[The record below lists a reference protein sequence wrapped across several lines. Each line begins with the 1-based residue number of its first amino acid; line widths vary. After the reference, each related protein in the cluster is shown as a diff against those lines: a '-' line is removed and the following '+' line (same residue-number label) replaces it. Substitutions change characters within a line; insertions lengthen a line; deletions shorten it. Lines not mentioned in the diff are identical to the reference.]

1 MASWN
6 SIPCPDRE
14 KCAPEGES
22 PYPEFRDKGILPFP
36 TLAVSQPS
44 ELVSQC
50 ELHFSRFVDSVENR
64 AKRAIRGSYV
74 RGLED
79 VAVERVDEGGLQRE
93 GVGFR
98 QAQPLDDRE
107 ILGVGHVTSDLAP
120 GARHVAQHISPLSD
134 QSCARMS

>member
-44 ELVSQC
+44 EMVSQC

-79 VAVERVDEGGLQRE
+79 VADLRCVKRAVQGEAVWRGNGGH
-93 GVGFR
+93 
-98 QAQPLDDRE
+98 AY
-107 ILGVGHVTSDLAP
+107 VTEDP
-120 GARHVAQHISPLSD
+120 RW
-134 QSCARMS
+134 

>member
-22 PYPEFRDKGILPFP
+22 PYPEFRDKRILPFP

-44 ELVSQC
+44 ELLSQC

-64 AKRAIRGSYV
+64 ARRPIRGSYV
-74 RGLED
+74 RGLES
-79 VAVERVDEGGLQRE
+79 VAVVYFA
-93 GVGFR
+93 GVRLPRGR
-98 QAQPLDDRE
+98 
-107 ILGVGHVTSDLAP
+107 LGVTRAP
-120 GARHVAQHISPLSD
+120 PPVE
-134 QSCARMS
+134 

>member
-79 VAVERVDEGGLQRE
+79 VAVERVYQGGLQRE
-93 GVGFR
+93 AVGFPK
-98 QAQPLDDRE
+98 AQTPDDRE
-107 ILGVGHVTSDLAP
+107 NPVLVHVTLDPPAHDP
-120 GARHVAQHISPLSD
+120 HIAHHTSLLPPHTNSIP
-134 QSCARMS
+134 